1 MLSVLTCIDSG
12 VCCSSLVAGSLRFSY
27 CRQGQ
32 IYGISGFCL
41 PGCHVRMCAMHK
53 LAVGIHAPVVGLGAV
68 SACFMCT
75 CASVWFASR
84 SARVDFRCASHDVGV
99 LKTWWN
105 IRSPSTCRHGPKSPH
120 APLCLMACWVDGEL
134 SPLNELSSLPVQLR
148 LPFLL
153 KGRPVHPRR

>member
-1 MLSVLTCIDSG
+1 MGALRSSHADTWIRCVFYKSTVICLSVLTCIDSR

-41 PGCHVRMCAMHK
+41 PGCHVRMCTMHK

-84 SARVDFRCASHDVGV
+84 LARGDFRCASHDVAAF
-99 LKTWWN
+99 KTWWK
-105 IRSPSTCRHGPKSPH
+105 IRSSSTCGHVPNYPPC
-120 APLCLMACWVDGEL
+120 PLLRNNRPGAC
-134 SPLNELSSLPVQLR
+134 NQ
-148 LPFLL
+148 
-153 KGRPVHPRR
+153 